1 MYYTVEDKNITE
13 MQTVGYAVSD
23 AGIRAPLY
31 WFHAA
36 GYFEEFLGHKKGENC
51 LFTFNWIYCN
61 KEQSLINSTV
71 AILQPGS
78 NVSAVDIEKD
88 IPSLE

>member
-13 MQTVGYAVSD
+13 MQTVGYAVSG

-36 GYFEEFLGHKKGENC
+36 GYFEEFLGHKKGEKFLIYLLLK
-51 LFTFNWIYCN
+51 LFYKICGNIQREFEST
-61 KEQSLINSTV
+61 INRF
-71 AILQPGS
+71 
-78 NVSAVDIEKD
+78 
-88 IPSLE
+88 

>member
-36 GYFEEFLGHKKGENC
+36 GYFEEFLGHKKGEE
-51 LFTFNWIYCN
+51 FQIY
-61 KEQSLINSTV
+61 
-71 AILQPGS
+71 
-78 NVSAVDIEKD
+78 
-88 IPSLE
+88 